1 VARAN
6 PVQRQSSRG
15 RTGALVLVGLFF
27 VSSIPVHAL
36 EIKVAEINLAGGSVR
51 AVVELRDVFTSSL
64 KKVIETGGSIYVRV
78 EAELWEDRATWDRLV
93 AQGVIVT
100 FRVSTSDRPQV
111 IAVKDPAGQSSSFP
125 AYPSELP
132 LTVDLAP
139 SSRIEEARKYYMHAI
154 ARLGLGGEGEI
165 EGIGDAVFGS
175 DRDASGVAS
184 VGKFIFR
191 EVLRLSDYIQSSTA
205 ETTSRRFTGKQISSG
220 NTHKP

>member
-1 VARAN
+1 
-6 PVQRQSSRG
+6 
-15 RTGALVLVGLFF
+15 
-27 VSSIPVHAL
+27 
-36 EIKVAEINLAGGSVR
+36 
-51 AVVELRDVFTSSL
+51 
-64 KKVIETGGSIYVRV
+64 
-78 EAELWEDRATWDRLV
+78 
-93 AQGVIVT
+93 
-100 FRVSTSDRPQV
+100 
-111 IAVKDPAGQSSSFP
+111 
-125 AYPSELP
+125 
-132 LTVDLAP
+132 
-139 SSRIEEARKYYMHAI
+139 MHAI